1 MEPGSGGFFLIR
13 HGETTA
19 NRDGVRSGGDRDPPL
34 TAQGRAQARDL
45 NAVVRRLT
53 ETPDLIVAAPLKRTL
68 ETARLVNG
76 GLGFEIRTEP
86 QLVERRLGAWNG
98 RSVEAT
104 RPMLDA
110 GETPPGGESSVV
122 FRDRLLAAF
131 RSLAPLYRRWPL
143 IVSSRG
149 VARVV
154 MERGGSERT
163 VLGNGE
169 MLRVA
174 LANSCEF
181 RIARIDQVI

>member
-1 MEPGSGGFFLIR
+1 MSPFSGGFFLIR

-19 NRDGVRSGGDRDPPL
+19 NRAGIRSGGDRDPPL
-34 TAQGRAQARDL
+34 TELGRAQAQEL

-53 ETPDLIVAAPLKRTL
+53 ETPDLIVSAPLKRTL

-76 GLGFEIRTEP
+76 GLGLEIRAEP
-86 QLVERRLGAWNG
+86 QLAERRLGAWNE
-98 RSVEAT
+98 RSIEAT
-104 RPMLDA
+104 QPMLDA
-110 GETPPGGESSVV
+110 GETPPGGEPAAV
-122 FRDRLLAAF
+122 FCDRLLAAF
-131 RSLAPLYRRWPL
+131 RSLAPLYPRWPL

-154 MERGGSERT
+154 MEHGRSDRT
-163 VLGNGE
+163 ALGNGG

-174 LANSCEF
+174 LADSGEF